1 MSWHSVQ
8 YDRVDGFT
16 AAYGWSDELVNDLQN
31 LVDDVN
37 SEVFGFYEYDESQ
50 EEKSQASALLQEQ
63 LGTSTWASINVSG
76 WSDFKANKNAPGT
89 SEQEIPTG
97 ETAAQYAERLI
108 TTVADENGW
117 SDAERTY
124 ALLGIDAG
132 EDAERGTASVD
143 DPEFW
148 APVRDNLRSYVY
160 TWPQGWEQLA
170 EAIEALHDLKKFE
183 DEKIENALKGAADDL
198 VDVSLDVGKIG
209 IGLAAAFL
217 IWRAS
222 R

>member
-8 YDRVDGFT
+8 YDRVDGFAT
-16 AAYGWSDELVNDLQN
+16 TYGWSAELVNDLQN

-76 WSDFKANKNAPGT
+76 WADFKANKNAPGT

-117 SDAERTY
+117 TEAEKTY

-143 DPEFW
+143 DPAFW
-148 APVRDNLRSYVY
+148 APVRDNLRSYVF

-170 EAIEALHDLKKFE
+170 EAIEALHDLKKYE
-183 DEKIENALKGAADDL
+183 DEKLGTVLTGAAEDL
-198 VDVSLDVGKIG
+198 ADVGLDVGKVALG
-209 IGLAAAFL
+209 FGVAML
-217 IWRAS
+217 IWRAT

>member
-1 MSWHSVQ
+1 MGWLETQ

-37 SEVFGFYEYDESQ
+37 SEVFGFFEYDESQ
-50 EEKSQASALLQEQ
+50 AEKSEASALLQEQ
-63 LGTSTWASINVSG
+63 LDTSKWSSITVDG
-76 WSDFKANKNAPGT
+76 WSDFKSNKNPPGT
-89 SEQEIPTG
+89 GEQEIPTG

-108 TTVADENGW
+108 TTVASENNW

-148 APVRDNLRSYVY
+148 APVRDNLRSYVF

-183 DEKIENALKGAADDL
+183 DEKIGNALEGAAEDL
-198 VDVSLDVGKIG
+198 VDVGLDVSKVA
-209 IGLAAAFL
+209 IGLAAAFMV
-217 IWRAS
+217 WRAV

>member
-8 YDRVDGFT
+8 YDRVDGFA
-16 AAYGWSDELVNDLQN
+16 AAYGWSAELVNDLQN

-37 SEVFGFYEYDESQ
+37 SEVFGFFEYDESQ
-50 EEKSQASALLQEQ
+50 AEKSEASALLQEQ
-63 LGTSTWASINVSG
+63 LGTSTWKDVQVDG
-76 WSDFKANKNAPGT
+76 WADFKANKNPPG
-89 SEQEIPTG
+89 EREIPTG

-108 TTVADENGW
+108 NLVADENGW

-148 APVRDNLRSYVY
+148 APVRDNLRSYVF
-160 TWPQGWEQLA
+160 TWPQGWEELV
-170 EAIEALHDLKKFE
+170 EAIEALYDLKKFE
-183 DEKIENALKGAADDL
+183 DEKIGTVLTGAAEDL
-198 VDVSLDVGKIG
+198 VDVGLDVGKVALG
-209 IGLAAAFL
+209 FAAAFL
-217 IWRAS
+217 VWRAT

>member
-1 MSWHSVQ
+1 MGWLETQ
-8 YDRVDGFT
+8 YDRVNEFT
-16 AAYGWSDELVNDLQN
+16 AAYGWPDELVNDLQN
-31 LVDDVN
+31 LIDDVN
-37 SEVFGFYEYDESQ
+37 SEVFGFFEYDESQ
-50 EEKSQASALLQEQ
+50 AEKSEASALLQEQ
-63 LGTSTWASINVSG
+63 LDSSKWTSVNVGG
-76 WSDFKANKNAPGT
+76 WSDFKANKNPPGE

-108 TTVADENGW
+108 TTVASENNW

-183 DEKIENALKGAADDL
+183 DEKIENALEGAAEDL
-198 VDVSLDVGKIG
+198 VDVGLDVGKVA
-209 IGLAAAFL
+209 IGLAAAFMV
-217 IWRAS
+217 WRAV